1 MLPGYARDMLT
12 LLLPLPF
19 TFPFLH
25 LLSIDY
31 RKSISGACHMLI
43 CPVYG
48 PTSFVRTF
56 FVARV
61 SVPLLPSSMSCQ
73 RLFMPFNKFT
83 LPATVPNTCLLPLLQ
98 QRLLSAAVP
107 RSKCNFK
114 LALQHH
120 RLHSK
125 LACPK
130 ITYRIANASLMQ

>member
-19 TFPFLH
+19 PFRYSPCSALTIE
-25 LLSIDY
+25 SQF
-31 RKSISGACHMLI
+31 RVRVTC
-43 CPVYG
+43 
-48 PTSFVRTF
+48 SFVQF
-56 FVARV
+56 MAQHHLYEHF
-61 SVPLLPSSMSCQ
+61 SVPSYPSTVYCQ

-114 LALQHH
+114 LALKHH

-125 LACPK
+125 LARPK